1 MKVAQI
7 VTEAPRIEPGFD
19 INKAMSSI
27 DVGKEP
33 TISSKKSTNTGTG
46 PLKGQSM
53 KHRGVVYQWKGANWI
68 VIDNS
73 EWKQK
78 NPRNRKSFRIGSIA
92 PADTSTVLTNKA
104 TKVNAG
110 PGGKSNTS
118 SNTDTKTTTKSNP
131 TDSGKISATKSDKTD
146 YEKDMDKSKKNKVD
160 DLIDPKKDMGLLKK
174 IWKNKAT
181 KIILGTIKG
190 FLGGWA
196 GKIAITAWDVSGV
209 VGAHNEY
216 FDVLQKQY
224 DDKKSGAPVRTL
236 MENGNKLKY
245 IREEKIVKPMV
256 DLTFGSIGM
265 FIAAGGLG
273 MAAGGLVAGFF
284 TGGIGWILTLLAGAA
299 AAYGGYEGGIMIA
312 KELGWYEALY
322 TRWMNPENGY
332 LTSKY
337 LAREYEEFGDLTFWT
352 TLMAISRVNPAVNP
366 LQAPLIDPRDV
377 GGVVKDKIDAII
389 KEETVI
395 SANSSKDQVIDMLK
409 SDKKLAKLFQKG
421 KQELKKQRKQEARRE
436 AT

>member
-46 PLKGQSM
+46 PLKGQAI

-68 VIDNS
+68 VTDNS

-78 NPRNRKSFRIGSIA
+78 NPRNRKSFKVGSIA
-92 PADTSTVLTNKA
+92 PADTTTVLNNKA
-104 TKVNAG
+104 NKVNAG
-110 PGGKSNTS
+110 SGGK
-118 SNTDTKTTTKSNP
+118 TDTKQKMKNITPLKA
-131 TDSGKISATKSDKTD
+131 TDVDKTD
-146 YEKDMDKSKKNKVD
+146 YQKDMDKANKKTD
-160 DLIDPKKDMGLLKK
+160 MPDPKKDMGLLKK
-174 IWKNKAT
+174 LWKNKAT

-224 DDKKSGAPVRTL
+224 NDKKSGAPVRTL
-236 MENGNKLKY
+236 MENANKLKY

-256 DLTFGSIGM
+256 ELTFGSIGM

-395 SANSSKDQVIDMLK
+395 SADSSKDQVIDMLK

>member
-33 TISSKKSTNTGTG
+33 TISSKKSTNTATG
-46 PLKGQSM
+46 PLKGQSI
-53 KHRGVVYQWKGANWI
+53 KHRGVNYQWKGANWI

-92 PADTSTVLTNKA
+92 PADTATVLTNKA
-104 TKVNAG
+104 IKKNAG

-118 SNTDTKTTTKSNP
+118 SNTDTKSKMKNITPLKTT
-131 TDSGKISATKSDKTD
+131 DVDKTD
-146 YEKDMDKSKKNKVD
+146 YQKDMDKSNKKTD
-160 DLIDPKKDMGLLKK
+160 MPDSKKDMGLLKK
-174 IWKNKAT
+174 LWKNKAT

-256 DLTFGSIGM
+256 ELTFGSIGM

-395 SANSSKDQVIDMLK
+395 SADSSKDQVIDMLK

>member
-19 INKAMSSI
+19 ITKAMSNII
-27 DVGKEP
+27 DVDKKEP
-33 TISSKKSTNTGTG
+33 TISSKKSTNTALG
-46 PLKGQSM
+46 PLKGQAI

-68 VIDNS
+68 VTDNS

-78 NPRNRKSFRIGSIA
+78 NPRNKKSFRVGSIA
-92 PADTSTVLTNKA
+92 PADTTTVLNNKA
-104 TKVNAG
+104 IKKNAG
-110 PGGKSNTS
+110 PGGK
-118 SNTDTKTTTKSNP
+118 TDTKQKMKNVTPLKTT
-131 TDSGKISATKSDKTD
+131 DVDKTD
-146 YEKDMDKSKKNKVD
+146 YQKDMDKANKKTD
-160 DLIDPKKDMGLLKK
+160 MPEPKKDMGLLKK
-174 IWKNKAT
+174 LWKSKAT
-181 KIILGTIKG
+181 KIIMGTIKG

-256 DLTFGSIGM
+256 ELTFGSIGM

-395 SANSSKDQVIDMLK
+395 SADSSKDQVIDMLK

>member
-27 DVGKEP
+27 DVGNEP
-33 TISSKKSTNTGTG
+33 KISSKANKGAG
-46 PLKGQSM
+46 PLKGQAI

-68 VIDNS
+68 VTDNS

-78 NPRNRKSFRIGSIA
+78 NPNNRKSFKVGSIA
-92 PADTSTVLTNKA
+92 PADTTTVLNQKA
-104 TKVNAG
+104 GKANAG
-110 PGGKSNTS
+110 SNTKKSNT
-118 SNTDTKTTTKSNP
+118 TKTDKSF
-131 TDSGKISATKSDKTD
+131 SATKADKTD
-146 YEKDMDKSKKNKVD
+146 YEKDMDKSNKKTD
-160 DLIDPKKDMGLLKK
+160 MPDPKKDMGLLKK
-174 IWKNKAT
+174 IWKSKAT
-181 KIILGTIKG
+181 SIILGTIKG

-256 DLTFGSIGM
+256 ELTFGSIGM

-273 MAAGGLVAGFF
+273 IAAGGLVAGFF

-395 SANSSKDQVIDMLK
+395 SADSSKDQVIDLLK

-421 KQELKKQRKQEARRE
+421 KQELKKQRKQEAKRE

>member
-7 VTEAPRIEPGFD
+7 VTEAPKVEPSFGD
-19 INKAMSSI
+19 MANIKVS
-27 DVGKEP
+27 DKGP
-33 TISSKKSTNTGTG
+33 TISSNKSTKTGTG
-46 PLKGQSM
+46 PVKGQSIS
-53 KHRGVVYQWKGANWI
+53 HRGVNYQWKGANWI

-73 EWKQK
+73 EWKRK
-78 NPRNRKSFRIGSIA
+78 NPRNKKQFRIGSIA

-104 TKVNAG
+104 IKKNAG

-118 SNTDTKTTTKSNP
+118 SNTDTKSKMKNITPLKTTDVDVP
-131 TDSGKISATKSDKTD
+131 D
-146 YEKDMDKSKKNKVD
+146 YKKDMDKAAGKLKDGKLKDVPDTFWGDVKKV
-160 DLIDPKKDMGLLKK
+160 
-174 IWKNKAT
+174 WKSKAT
-181 KIILGTIKG
+181 KVILGTIKG

-209 VGAHNEY
+209 VSAHNEY

-224 DDKKSGAPVRTL
+224 KDKKSGAPVRTL

-256 DLTFGSIGM
+256 ELTFGSIGM
-265 FIAAGGLG
+265 FIAAGGIG
-273 MAAGGLVAGFF
+273 IAAGGLVAGFF

-337 LAREYEEFGDLTFWT
+337 LAREYEEYGDATFWT
-352 TLMAISRVNPAVNP
+352 TLMALSRVNPAVNP
-366 LQAPLIDPRDV
+366 LQAPLLDPRDV

-395 SANSSKDQVIDMLK
+395 SADSSKEQVINLLK

-421 KQELKKQRKQEARRE
+421 KQELKKQRKQEAKRE

>member
-19 INKAMSSI
+19 ISKAMSSI

-33 TISSKKSTNTGTG
+33 TVSSKKSTNTGTG
-46 PLKGQSM
+46 PLKGQAI

-68 VIDNS
+68 VTDNS

-78 NPRNRKSFRIGSIA
+78 NPRNRKSFKVGSIA
-92 PADTSTVLTNKA
+92 PADTTTVLNNKA
-104 TKVNAG
+104 NKVNAG
-110 PGGKSNTS
+110 SGGK
-118 SNTDTKTTTKSNP
+118 TDTKQKMKNITPLKA
-131 TDSGKISATKSDKTD
+131 TDVDKTD
-146 YEKDMDKSKKNKVD
+146 YQKDMDKANKKTD
-160 DLIDPKKDMGLLKK
+160 MPDPKKDMGLLKK
-174 IWKNKAT
+174 LWKNKAT

-209 VGAHNEY
+209 VGAHNDY

-224 DDKKSGAPVRTL
+224 NDKKSGAPVRTL
-236 MENGNKLKY
+236 MENANKLKY

-256 DLTFGSIGM
+256 ELTFGSIGM

-312 KELGWYEALY
+312 KELGWYESLY

-395 SANSSKDQVIDMLK
+395 SADSSKDQVIDMLK